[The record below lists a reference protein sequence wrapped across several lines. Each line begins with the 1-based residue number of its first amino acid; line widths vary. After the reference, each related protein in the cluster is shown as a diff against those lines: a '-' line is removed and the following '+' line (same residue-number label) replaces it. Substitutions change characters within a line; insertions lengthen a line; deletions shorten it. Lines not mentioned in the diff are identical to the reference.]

1 MNVTRRSFLKQ
12 ALTTLSGIT
21 LTRYLGADPVEKLN
35 PDLLALVRLCHLGL
49 F

>member
-12 ALTTLSGIT
+12 TLATLSGIA
-21 LTRYLGADPVEKLN
+21 LIQYLDADPMEKLN

>member
-12 ALTTLSGIT
+12 ALATLSGIA
-21 LTRYLGADPVEKLN
+21 LTQYLGADPVEKLN
-35 PDLLALVRLCHLGL
+35 PDLPALVRLYHFGL